1 MMTSP
6 MTGNEILD
14 TIFLE
19 VRAKLLEV
27 AASLDRVARADEDG
41 SLVNDARLEKIRESL
56 RIIGGD
62 GFDRAEQIQLLFSD
76 DYIPGW
82 NKE

>member
-1 MMTSP
+1 MTSR

-14 TIFLE
+14 TVFLE

-27 AASLDRVARADEDG
+27 GASLDRVARADEG
-41 SLVNDARLEKIRESL
+41 GTLENDSRLEKIRASL
-56 RIIGGD
+56 RILGDD
-62 GFDRAEQIQLLFSD
+62 GFDRAEQIQRLFSD